1 MSLKR
6 NIIANLLGR
15 SYAMASVYL
24 FVPFYV
30 AILGIDRYGVVAF
43 YAILLTVAGLAD
55 VGLSATLSREAAREQ
70 DRARLRDLLATMER
84 ALLGTAFVFAVI
96 VFLAADIIARRWLN
110 TDTAL
115 GVSETAA
122 SLRLMALMIAPQIG
136 ISLYTAGLLGLE
148 RQASANVIQAAFV
161 TVRSGLVIPLIHFQ
175 PSLMLF
181 FGWQLGVTLIFFVV
195 ARVALLRGMGFG
207 GLSSGRVSL
216 AVLRPVIGFAGGMF
230 AITILA
236 AINTQMD
243 KVIVSKIF
251 SISEFGYYSL
261 ASTLAQLPAAVV
273 APLLVAM
280 LPRLTRMIAEGDE
293 VAASALFARFSRLVA
308 ALSGAG
314 ALGLIAFAPE
324 VLALWLGADH
334 IRPETVVVLRILAVG
349 GLFLA
354 IGSTPFY
361 FGLAHGHNRTSI
373 VIGFS
378 TLVVALPLLIVGSSR
393 FGLMGAA
400 YPWVIINVSSFVMLT
415 AIVTRRYFCG
425 SVGKLQLRSTAYP
438 IAVCL
443 VAMSVAR
450 WTADMIDAGPFL
462 SCILAATAALTALS
476 ISGKAE
482 IQTALL
488 SRLGNSRT
496 G

>member
-55 VGLSATLSREAAREQ
+55 VGLSATLSREAAREP

-96 VFLAADIIARRWLN
+96 VFLSADLIARRWLN
-110 TDTAL
+110 TDAL
-115 GVSETAA
+115 GASETAA

-148 RQASANVIQAAFV
+148 RQAGANVIQAAFV
-161 TVRSGLVIPLIHFQ
+161 TIRGGLVIPLIHFQ

-181 FGWQLGVTLIFFVV
+181 FGWQLGVTVIFFVV
-195 ARVALLRGMGFG
+195 ARVALLRGMGFS
-207 GLSSGRVSL
+207 GLTSGRASL
-216 AVLRPVIGFAGGMF
+216 TVLRPVMGFAGGMF
-230 AITILA
+230 AITVLA

-243 KVIVSKIF
+243 KVLVSKIF

-280 LPRLTRMIAEGDE
+280 LPRVTRMVAAGDE
-293 VAASALFARFSRLVA
+293 DAASELFARFSRLVA
-308 ALSGAG
+308 ALSGVG
-314 ALGLIAFAPE
+314 AVGLIAFAPE
-324 VLALWLGADH
+324 VLTLWLGADH
-334 IRPETVVVLRILAVG
+334 VLPETVVVLRILALG

-361 FGLAHGHNRTSI
+361 FGLAYGHNRTSI
-373 VIGFS
+373 LIGFS
-378 TLVVALPLLIVGSSR
+378 TLVVAVPLLIVGSSR
-393 FGLMGAA
+393 LGLTGAA
-400 YPWVIINVSSFVMLT
+400 WPWVLINLSSFVMLT
-415 AIVTRRYFCG
+415 AIVTRRYFRG
-425 SVGKLQLRSTAYP
+425 SLTRLQLASTAYP
-438 IAVCL
+438 ILVCL
-443 VAMSVAR
+443 VTMSIAR
-450 WTADMIDAGPFL
+450 WAASTIDAGPFFGCVIAAIAGL
-462 SCILAATAALTALS
+462 VALA
-476 ISGKAE
+476 ISGWAE
-482 IQTALL
+482 VRTVLL
-488 SRLGNSRT
+488 SRFPALRRS
-496 G
+496 